1 MTAVPRSLPVADL
14 GGVLV
19 GGDAPVV
26 LVGVLNVSPESFYPG
41 SVYAGEALMRAAGA
55 MVDAGAAML
64 DIGAMSTAPYL
75 AGHIDATAERD
86 RLVAAVEVVAAKA
99 SVPISVDTAR
109 VEPAS
114 AALDAGATVV
124 NDVSGLSDPALARLV
139 AARGVGVIAMAS
151 PASAAAGGRDPRTA
165 TDPVAFVASCLT
177 EVLGR
182 ARAAGISDERI
193 VLDPGIGFFLDET
206 NARAAWDATIL
217 ARLRELATL
226 ARPIAV
232 GVSRK
237 SFIGTLTGRPNPGE
251 RLSGSLAATAVA
263 VLGGAALVRTHD
275 VPETRDAVRVAERVR
290 AAFAG

>member
-1 MTAVPRSLPVADL
+1 MTAVPRSLPVAHL
-14 GGVLV
+14 GGVPV
-19 GGDAPVV
+19 GGDAAVV
-26 LVGVLNVSPESFYPG
+26 IVGVLNVSPESFYPG

-75 AGHIDATAERD
+75 AGRIDARAERD
-86 RLVAAVEVVAAKA
+86 RLVAAIEVVASKA
-99 SVPISVDTAR
+99 TVSISVDTSR
-109 VEPAS
+109 VEPAA
-114 AALDAGATVV
+114 AALVAGATVV
-124 NDVSGLSDPALARLV
+124 NDVTGLADPALARLV
-139 AARGVGVIAMAS
+139 AVRGVGCLAMAS

-165 TDPVAFVASCLT
+165 TAPVAFVARCLADAL
-177 EVLGR
+177 ER
-182 ARAAGISDERI
+182 ARAAGIPDDRV
-193 VLDPGIGFFLDET
+193 VLDPGIGFFLDEP

-217 ARLRELATL
+217 AGLRELTTF

-237 SFIGTLTGRPNPGE
+237 SFIGTLTGRSDPAG
-251 RLSGSLAATAVA
+251 RLPGSLAATAVA

-290 AAFAG
+290 AAVGE